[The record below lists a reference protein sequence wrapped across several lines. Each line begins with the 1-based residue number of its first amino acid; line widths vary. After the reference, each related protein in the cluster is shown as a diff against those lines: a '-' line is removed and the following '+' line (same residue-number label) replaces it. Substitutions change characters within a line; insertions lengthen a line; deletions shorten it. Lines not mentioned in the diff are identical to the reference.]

1 MRVELDIWRQN
12 GPDAKGH
19 FEHHVVEDAEPEWSL
34 LELLDR
40 LNDQIVENDG
50 DPIVFESDCR
60 EGVCGCCGFMVNG
73 KPHGP
78 LPNTPACRQH
88 LRAFPHITHFKIE
101 PFRRIHGFQARL
113 TDSDSRRCTTG
124 TTCPQK
130 QIRQRFECVHDP
142 LVSWL
147 CLLRRKGQV
156 VTATAL
162 TP

>member
-1 MRVELDIWRQN
+1 STGQPLAELISEPRSTAVLVGGDDPRN
-12 GPDAKGH
+12 RT
-19 FEHHVVEDAEPEWSL
+19 VVAHAGD
-34 LELLDR
+34 DR
-40 LNDQIVENDG
+40 GRSVKD
-50 DPIVFESDCR
+50 DPW
-60 EGVCGCCGFMVNG
+60 
-73 KPHGP
+73 
-78 LPNTPACRQH
+78 
-88 LRAFPHITHFKIE
+88 
-101 PFRRIHGFQARL
+101 RRIHGFQARL